1 MYLVEPIKADMEPG
15 VQVTLAKGQGARM
28 KKLKRKVSWQADQLL
43 QEKAKV
49 ASIQIELSS
58 TTQELQ
64 SLREQVAEL
73 QRARQAPVVGLTPAM
88 QPRLFGAQPV
98 LAQEN
103 QPHMHLQTL
112 RMQVTQGL
120 T

>member
-1 MYLVEPIKADMEPG
+1 MQGDKERD
-15 VQVTLAKGQGARM
+15 VQVTLAKGQGARL
-28 KKLKRKVSWQADQLL
+28 KNLKRKLSWQADQLL

-49 ASIQIELSS
+49 AIIQTELSS

-64 SLREQVAEL
+64 FLREQVAQL
-73 QRARQAPVVGLTPAM
+73 QRACHAPVVGLTPAM
-88 QPRLFGAQPV
+88 QPRLFGAQPA

-103 QPHMHLQTL
+103 QPDTHQQTL
-112 RMQVTQGL
+112 RSQVTYGL

>member
-1 MYLVEPIKADMEPG
+1 M
-15 VQVTLAKGQGARM
+15 QVTLAKGQGARM

-49 ASIQIELSS
+49 ATIQIELSS

-64 SLREQVAEL
+64 FLREQVAQL
-73 QRARQAPVVGLTPAM
+73 QRACQAPVVGVTPAM
-88 QPRLFGAQPV
+88 QARLFGAQPV
-98 LAQEN
+98 MAQEN
-103 QPHMHLQTL
+103 QPDTHLQTL
-112 RMQVTQGL
+112 RPQVTHGL